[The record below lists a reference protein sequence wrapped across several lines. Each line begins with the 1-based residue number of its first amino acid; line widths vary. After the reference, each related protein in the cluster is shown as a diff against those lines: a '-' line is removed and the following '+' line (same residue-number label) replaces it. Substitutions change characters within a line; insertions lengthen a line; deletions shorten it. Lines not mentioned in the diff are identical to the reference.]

1 MKWQRKR
8 QLCVKVN
15 SCQKL
20 KNNMK
25 TILIATDFSKASRS
39 ASLYGWQ
46 LGKAMKAN
54 VILFTAYPVS
64 HPIAALNVKVPQFD
78 PRMQIEK
85 KLVDESDLIVN
96 GDGSQMDIICEEGVT
111 HDAILTMAVEKG
123 ADLIILGMNGSG
135 RNFKKLFGST
145 TTALIKDSKI
155 PVLVVPEEATFT
167 APKRIVYASGVFMDI
182 TIDPIDQI
190 GWLTHFFNSKLFV
203 VRVVKDS
210 YEEVRES
217 VNTPQ
222 NLRKELK
229 KLATTFD
236 FPVNTNIT
244 DGLKDFIKEQTIDL
258 LVMSPHKHE
267 WFDRIFQ
274 KSETNDIIFHSHVP
288 LLVIPDASVEVS
300 NKETFQAIENY
311 SSGK

>member
-1 MKWQRKR
+1 
-8 QLCVKVN
+8 
-15 SCQKL
+15 
-20 KNNMK
+20 MK

-46 LGKAMKAN
+46 LGMAMKAN

-64 HPIAALNVKVPQFD
+64 HPIGALNVKVPPFD
-78 PRMQIEK
+78 PRMQAEK

-96 GDGSQMDIICEEGVT
+96 GDGSQMDIICEEGVA
-111 HDAILTMAVEKG
+111 HDMILTIAAEKG
-123 ADLIILGMNGSG
+123 ADLIIMGMNGSG
-135 RNFKKLFGST
+135 RNFKKLLGST
-145 TTALIKDSKI
+145 TTSLIKDSKI

-167 APKRIVYASGVFMDI
+167 ALKHIVYASGVFMDI
-182 TIDPIDQI
+182 TIGPIDQI
-190 GWLTHFFNSKLFV
+190 GWLTNFFNSKLFV

-244 DGLKDFIKEQTIDL
+244 YGLNDFIKEQSIDL

-274 KSETNDIIFHSHVP
+274 RNETMDMIFHSHIP
-288 LLVIPDASVEVS
+288 LLVIPDATGGVS
-300 NKETFQAIENY
+300 HKEAFETIKNY
-311 SSGK
+311 GSEK